1 MRAQKLS
8 CNARD
13 VMGSVVSSCDR
24 RFNSSNSVT
33 SSTSDKLEDPE
44 KVVEAVSEK
53 KNVRGHVRKDEAD
66 EALGQI
72 HNQLRHVQVYL
83 DPEAT
88 ESSSGGESGDE
99 LDSFPSGAELYAPLE
114 VGVNGILNVT
124 CNAIK

>member
-1 MRAQKLS
+1 MRINRLRAQKLS

-24 RFNSSNSVT
+24 RFNSVNSVT

-114 VGVNGILNVT
+114 VGVNGYFCET
-124 CNAIK
+124 